1 MMVLAYKSSPICSYA
16 ANAYAVRMQF
26 YGRKSTYMQT
36 LALLLLLLF
45 LFNLFHF
52 VCLFFS
58 SEHGKF

>member
-26 YGRKSTYMQT
+26 YGHKSTYMQT
-36 LALLLLLLF
+36 LALLLLF